1 MYRKEEIIW
10 GDGKGVKKS
19 LKPAKEEITKNSA
32 SEYCEKGKFVIPDNK
47 INKDGR
53 MDQFLKAN
61 ATKEDYMN
69 EKQFIEGFVQDND
82 KDLVNSRLSE
92 RHLFTDGCKN
102 PFMIDSDYS
111 TDIDMA
117 SKYIKFGKK

>member
-1 MYRKEEIIW
+1 MKEELIW
-10 GDGKGVKKS
+10 GDGKDVQKS
-19 LKPAKEEITKNSA
+19 LKPVKEELSKNSA
-32 SEYCEKGKFVIPDNK
+32 EEYDEKGKFVPDNE
-47 INKDGR
+47 INQDGK
-53 MDQFLKAN
+53 MDQFLRAN
-61 ATKEDYMN
+61 ATKEDYMK

-92 RHLFTDGCKN
+92 RHLFSDGCKN

-111 TDIDMA
+111 KDIDMA

>member
-47 INKDGR
+47 INKDGSVFKSKCYKR
-53 MDQFLKAN
+53 GLYERE
-61 ATKEDYMN
+61 TIYR
-69 EKQFIEGFVQDND
+69 GFC
-82 KDLVNSRLSE
+82 SR
-92 RHLFTDGCKN
+92 
-102 PFMIDSDYS
+102 
-111 TDIDMA
+111 
-117 SKYIKFGKK
+117 

>member
-1 MYRKEEIIW
+1 
-10 GDGKGVKKS
+10 
-19 LKPAKEEITKNSA
+19 
-32 SEYCEKGKFVIPDNK
+32 
-47 INKDGR
+47 
-53 MDQFLKAN
+53 MDQFLRAN
-61 ATKEDYMN
+61 ATKEDYMK

-92 RHLFTDGCKN
+92 RHLFSDGCKN